1 MVWARMHLF
10 KCGAHP
16 AVVCPL
22 LTLYLPLSV
31 NKRLI
36 NSIFKPMRDAFHDE
50 LDAITQSL
58 VDMAMLVKKATAD
71 ATTALLTAD
80 LSLAEKVIA
89 QDDVIDSMQHELDA
103 KTMKLLA
110 TQQPVA
116 SDLRVLV
123 TSLRMS
129 ADLERM
135 GDMAHHISKLARM
148 RHPGTAVPSEAS
160 LTIEEMG
167 RVAGLIIEKTA
178 KIIASRNL
186 DDAKQ
191 LAIDDD
197 EMDKLHRKL
206 IQSLITK
213 DWPHGAES
221 AIDLTL
227 LGRYYE
233 RSADHAVSISR
244 RVHFLVTGKYL
255 EDKP

>member
-1 MVWARMHLF
+1 
-10 KCGAHP
+10 
-16 AVVCPL
+16 
-22 LTLYLPLSV
+22 
-31 NKRLI
+31 
-36 NSIFKPMRDAFHDE
+36 MRDAFHDE
-50 LDAITQSL
+50 LDAITQTL
-58 VDMAMLVKKATAD
+58 IDMADLVQGAMAD

-80 LSLAEKVIA
+80 LVLAEKVIA
-89 QDDVIDSMQHELDA
+89 QDDLIDNMQHELDA
-103 KTMKLLA
+103 RTMLVLA
-110 TQQPVA
+110 KQQPVA

-135 GDMAHHISKLARM
+135 GDMAHHIAKLARM
-148 RHPGTAVPSEAS
+148 RHPATAVPAEIS
-160 LTIEEMG
+160 LTIQEMG
-167 RVAGLIIEKTA
+167 RVAGLIIEKLA
-178 KIIASRNL
+178 GIIESRNL
-186 DDAKQ
+186 EDAKQ

-206 IQSLITK
+206 IQSLISK

-244 RVHFLVTGKYL
+244 RVYFLVTGKYL
-255 EDKP
+255 EDKA

>member
-1 MVWARMHLF
+1 
-10 KCGAHP
+10 
-16 AVVCPL
+16 
-22 LTLYLPLSV
+22 
-31 NKRLI
+31 
-36 NSIFKPMRDAFHDE
+36 MRDTFHDA
-50 LDAITQSL
+50 LDAITQTL
-58 VDMAMLVKKATAD
+58 VDMAMLVKQATKD

-80 LSLAEKVIA
+80 LALAEKVIA
-89 QDDVIDSMQHELDA
+89 QDDLIDEMQHELDS
-103 KTMKLLA
+103 KTMLLLA

-116 SDLRVLV
+116 SDLRILV

-148 RHPGTAVPSEAS
+148 RYPATAVPPQAS

-167 RVAGLIIEKTA
+167 RVAGLIIDKLA
-178 KIIASRNL
+178 KIIKSRDL
-186 DDAKQ
+186 EDSKQ

-206 IQSLITK
+206 IQSLVSK

-233 RSADHAVSISR
+233 RSADHAVPISR
-244 RVHFLVTGKYL
+244 RVYFLVTGKYL
-255 EDKP
+255 QEKA